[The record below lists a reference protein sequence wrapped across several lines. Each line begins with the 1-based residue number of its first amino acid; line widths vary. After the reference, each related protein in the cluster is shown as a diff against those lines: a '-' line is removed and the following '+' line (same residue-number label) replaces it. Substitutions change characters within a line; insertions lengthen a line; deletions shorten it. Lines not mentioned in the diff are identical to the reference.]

1 MEKAP
6 IVIAQRRLKNQHSG
20 TPRKVFQEIQALTE
34 RGYAVHAIAEKISRD
49 AVREVG
55 GIPHKALRWP
65 IKSIARCRFFNWQ
78 TQRYVRRIQP
88 KLVIGHGDITRQDV
102 LVLHNCLHLAQ
113 ERINPEARGNETPS
127 MRFHA
132 AMLRAGHYRL
142 IVCNSRLMQSDLKTR
157 YGLSEDRL
165 PVIYPEYDD
174 EQFRRDN
181 RVALRATFRS
191 QYGISDNMPVVGL
204 ITSGDFQKRN
214 VRLVIDALADF
225 MRADRFRL
233 LLVGQPRC
241 RFSRERLTAQG
252 IEDKVILAPTIDQAE
267 IYYHG
272 TDLFV
277 LPALLEEFGRSAL
290 EAMACGLPVVLSRHV
305 GATEILPD
313 ISHDF
318 ILDNISELELRTKVD
333 QFLRDP
339 ALRAEI
345 GAANY
350 KAAQQYTA
358 ACQTRRFV
366 DLIGP
371 LLQ

>member
-1 MEKAP
+1 MESTP

-34 RGYAVHAIAEKISRD
+34 RGYAVHAVAEKINRN

-65 IKSIARCRFFNWQ
+65 IKSIARCRFFDWQ
-78 TQRYVRRIQP
+78 AQRHIRRIQP
-88 KLVIGHGDITRQDV
+88 KLVIGHGDITQQDV

-113 ERINPEARGNETPS
+113 ERINPEARGSETPS
-127 MRFHA
+127 MRFHEQL
-132 AMLRAGHYRL
+132 LRAGHYRL

-191 QYGISDNMPVVGL
+191 QYGISDDMPVVGL
-204 ITSGDFQKRN
+204 ITSGDFRKRN
-214 VRLVIDALADF
+214 VGLVIDALAEF
-225 MRADRFRL
+225 IRTDRCRL

-241 RFSRERLTAQG
+241 RLSRERLAAQG

-305 GATEILPD
+305 GATEILPE
-313 ISHDF
+313 ISRSF
-318 ILDNISELELRTKVD
+318 VLDDISELELRTRVD
-333 QFLRDP
+333 QLLRDP

-345 GAANY
+345 GAANH

-358 ACQTRRFV
+358 AHQTKRFM
-366 DLIGP
+366 DLIEP
-371 LLQ
+371 LLK